1 MGIKNDINTEQ
12 AILEA
17 AKVVFIKKG
26 MEGARMQE
34 IADEAGINKALLHY
48 YFRSKDK
55 LFNAVFKESFFK
67 LFPNLVDL
75 LKSDITLFDKIRL
88 FVETYID
95 IINANPLLPSFIIH
109 ELGRN
114 PKAVAEMIKSSGIK
128 PVYFVNQVR
137 EEIEKGTIE
146 PVQPIHLIVNML
158 AMCIFPFVAKPI
170 LQEVIFHQDQQ
181 KFDIFIQERKK
192 EVSDFII
199 NSIKKK

>member
-1 MGIKNDINTEQ
+1 MGIKNDTNTEQ
-12 AILEA
+12 LILEA

-55 LFNAVFKESFFK
+55 LFTAVFKESFFK
-67 LFPNLVDL
+67 LFPNIVDL

-88 FVETYID
+88 FVENYID
-95 IINANPLLPSFIIH
+95 IINANPLLPSFVIH
-109 ELGRN
+109 ELSRN
-114 PKAVAEMIKSSGIK
+114 PDTVVQMIKSSGVNPI
-128 PVYFVNQVR
+128 YFVNQVQ
-137 EEIEKGTIE
+137 EEIEKGSIE
-146 PVQPIHLIVNML
+146 VVQPLHLIVNML
-158 AMCIFPFVAKPI
+158 AMCIFPFITKPI
-170 LQEVIFHQDQQ
+170 LQEVIFDQDQQ
-181 KFDIFIQERKK
+181 QFDIFIQERKK

>member
-1 MGIKNDINTEQ
+1 MGIKNDTNTEQ
-12 AILEA
+12 LILEA

-55 LFNAVFKESFFK
+55 LFTAVFKESFFK

-88 FVETYID
+88 FVENYID
-95 IINANPLLPSFIIH
+95 IINANPLLPSFVIH
-109 ELGRN
+109 ELSRN
-114 PKAVAEMIKSSGIK
+114 PDTVVEMIKSSGVNPI
-128 PVYFVNQVR
+128 YFVNQVQ

-146 PVQPIHLIVNML
+146 PIQPLHLIVNML

-170 LQEVIFHQDQQ
+170 IQEVIFDRDQQ
-181 KFDIFIQERKK
+181 QFDIFIQERKK

>member
-1 MGIKNDINTEQ
+1 MGIKNDTNTEQ
-12 AILEA
+12 LILEA

-48 YFRSKDK
+48 YFRSKDR
-55 LFNAVFKESFFK
+55 LFTAVFKEAFSK

-75 LKSDITLFDKIRL
+75 LKSDITLFDKIKL
-88 FVETYID
+88 FVENYID
-95 IINANPLLPSFIIH
+95 IINANPLLPSFVIH
-109 ELGRN
+109 ELNRN
-114 PKAVAEMIKSSGIK
+114 PETVVEMIKSSGVNPIN
-128 PVYFVNQVR
+128 FMNQVQ
-137 EEIEKGTIE
+137 EEVDKGTIE
-146 PVQPIHLIVNML
+146 PVQPLHLIVNML

-170 LQEVIFHQDQQ
+170 LKEVILNQDQQ

>member
-128 PVYFVNQVR
+128 PAYFVNQVR

>member
-1 MGIKNDINTEQ
+1 MPRTSDKKERLIS
-12 AILEA
+12 A
-17 AKVVFIKKG
+17 AKTLIHTQGF
-26 MEGARMQE
+26 GATSLAD
-34 IADEAGINKALLHY
+34 IAEASDVPLGNVYY

-67 LFPNLVDL
+67 LLPNLVDL
-75 LKSDITLFDKIRL
+75 LKSDITLFEKIRL
-88 FVETYID
+88 FVESYID

-114 PKAVAEMIKSSGIK
+114 PEAVAEMIKSSGIN
-128 PVYFVNQVR
+128 PEYFVNQVQ
-137 EEIEKGTIE
+137 EEIKNGSIE
-146 PVQPIHLIVNML
+146 PVKPLHLIVNML

-170 LQEVIFHQDQQ
+170 LQDVIFHQDQQ
-181 KFDIFIQERKK
+181 QFDIFIQERKK